1 VPILSVLLA
10 SQISVGAIVARV
22 KENEVK
28 IQDLHATARLE
39 IAAEG
44 ETRNRAFEL
53 SFLRQEESF
62 GYRAR
67 IELLE
72 PPEME
77 GTEFL
82 IHAER
87 GRRNR
92 EWAYFPDLGLVREIA
107 GKSEDDPFLGSDI
120 TYADLAGGAH
130 LDDLTH
136 RLLREEVVNGE
147 PCYVLEGTP
156 KHQVAY
162 QKLIGFI
169 RKKDFVTVKAQFFEQ
184 GGGLSKEAFLSD
196 VRDVGGGALLAHHIE
211 VRRPAQ
217 DRRTMLSFENVKVN
231 QGLAASTFERESLGK
246 EPLDP

>member
-1 VPILSVLLA
+1 VTILFVLIA

-22 KENEVK
+22 KENDAR
-28 IQDLHATARLE
+28 IHDLHATTRLT
-39 IAAEG
+39 IAVEG
-44 ETRNRAFEL
+44 ETRHRVFEL
-53 SFLRQEESF
+53 SFLRREESF

-87 GRRNR
+87 GKRNR

-107 GKSEDDPFLGSDI
+107 GKGEDDPFLASDI

-136 RLLREEVVNGE
+136 RLLREEAVNGE

-156 KHQVAY
+156 KHRAAY
-162 QKLIGFI
+162 GKLIGFI
-169 RKKDFVTVKAQFFEQ
+169 RKKDYVAVKAQFFEE
-184 GGGLSKEAFLSD
+184 GGALAKEAFLSD
-196 VRDVGGGALLAHHIE
+196 VRDVAGGALLAHRIE
-211 VRRPAQ
+211 VRRPSQ
-217 DRRTMLSFENVKVN
+217 DRQTVLTLENVKVN
-231 QGLAASTFERESLGK
+231 QGLAASLFERESLGT
-246 EPLDP
+246 PGQP